1 MFDDKIGKLHYL
13 YILDEE
19 FCIWSNLEVLEKY
32 SKEEAKSLN
41 VGLYVALVVLLGVV
55 YFISQRDSVEHVE
68 TGKYYALDA
77 RFGRTDGLLV
87 GDKVR
92 LAGVTIGRVVNAKL
106 DDHFNAIMTLELK
119 DDIKI
124 PDDSS
129 ASIVSSGLMGSKY
142 IEIEP
147 GGSEDYLPAGG
158 EFAYTQ
164 DAMVIEE
171 LLDRI
176 VSIGKSNRS
185 KKAND
190 KMDNMEK
197 NLELN

>member
-1 MFDDKIGKLHYL
+1 MQ
-13 YILDEE
+13 
-19 FCIWSNLEVLEKY
+19 EKY
-32 SKEEAKSLN
+32 SREETKSLS
-41 VGLYVALVVLLGVV
+41 VVIYVAVALIVGTTLFVT
-55 YFISQRDSVEHVE
+55 QRSKVEHAE
-68 TGKYYALDA
+68 KGNYYALDA

-92 LAGVTIGRVVNAKL
+92 LAGVTIGRVVDAKL
-106 DDHFNAIMTLELK
+106 DDHFNAIMTLEIK
-119 DDIKI
+119 DDIKV

-129 ASIVSSGLMGSKY
+129 ASIVSSGLMGPKY

-176 VSIGKSNRS
+176 VSIGKANRS
-185 KKAND
+185 KAVDEKID
-190 KMDNMEK
+190 QMEDA
-197 NLELN
+197 LDL